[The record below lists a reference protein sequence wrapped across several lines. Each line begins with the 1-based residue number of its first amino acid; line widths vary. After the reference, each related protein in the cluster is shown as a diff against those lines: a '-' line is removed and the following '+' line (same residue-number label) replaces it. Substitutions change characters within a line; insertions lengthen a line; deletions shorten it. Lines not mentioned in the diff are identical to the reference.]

1 MRWERLLWMVLM
13 VVIAG
18 PVWGHRLSVDW
29 EVRGGELVVR
39 AGAEGE
45 PASGADMELRTG
57 GGELVGM
64 GRADESGSWT
74 CRLQQAGDYSIVV
87 DAGLGHRRSVS
98 IRVAA
103 EVFAGGEELGR
114 GQAGTEVNGG
124 DAGEVAAMRGSTE
137 SGPGLGWRAALGV
150 TLIFLLAGGWTHWS
164 RGRRSLQG
172 RMR

>member
-29 EVRGGELVVR
+29 EVRAGELVVR
-39 AGAEGE
+39 AGSEGE

-64 GRADESGSWT
+64 GRSDDLGGWT
-74 CRLQQAGDYSIVV
+74 CRLQQAGDYALVV

-98 IRVAA
+98 IHVAA
-103 EVFAGGEELGR
+103 EVLAGGGEAGR
-114 GQAGTEVNGG
+114 GQAGTEMNGG
-124 DAGEVAAMRGSTE
+124 DAGEVAATKGSTE

-150 TLIFLLAGGWTHWS
+150 TLIFLLAGGWMRWN
-164 RGRRSLQG
+164 RDRNGLPGRSP
-172 RMR
+172 